1 MRFSPGDLS
10 IELPTLPAG
19 NVDHALVESQQA
31 YMTWSQTSLDQRIDH
46 LRQARHQLEFH
57 QEELASGIA
66 LEVGK
71 PLTESLAEL
80 SAVIAKF
87 ELSIQ
92 DARSYLTEKTF
103 SDAPHPNRVRHRS
116 RGVAVVIGPF
126 NFPIHLAHGAIVAY
140 LLAGNTVIFKPSPFA
155 CNVCQTYGDLMAEVL
170 PEGVFQ
176 VVQGGAETGQALV
189 NDPRVRSV
197 CFTGSIASGQAI
209 ARACANDITK
219 DVALEL
225 GGKNASVVLSDADLD
240 QAAGDIAQAI
250 CLTTGQRCNST
261 SRLIVE
267 SSVASELID
276 RLRVRLQHFV
286 PANPLDPQTTLGPLV
301 SESAKIR
308 YLQAISGS
316 QIDWLTPLGAP
327 EQVQGKRGHYVLP
340 ALGTIRPEQISELSL
355 WKDEIFAPV
364 CLVVTASDSEDQP
377 IIDLVNST
385 AFGLTAGVFTKD
397 LDRFER
403 LSRRFDVGNVYMNLP
418 TTFSPSTL
426 PFGGLKNSGNRHP
439 GGRGFIRFTTDEQ
452 VTQIRA

>member
-19 NVDHALVESQQA
+19 NVDQA
-31 YMTWSQTSLDQRIDH
+31 AAEAERAYTTWSQTSLDHRIDL
-46 LRQARHQLEFH
+46 LRQARHRLEPH
-57 QEELASGIA
+57 QHELASGIA

-103 SDAPHPNRVRHRS
+103 ADAPHPNRVRHRS

-140 LLAGNTVIFKPSPFA
+140 LLAGNTVIFKPSPLA

-197 CFTGSIASGQAI
+197 CFTGSIASGRAI
-209 ARACANDITK
+209 ARACSNDITK

-240 QAAGDIAQAI
+240 QTARDIAQAM

-261 SRLIVE
+261 SRLIVDP
-267 SSVASELID
+267 SVESELID
-276 RLRVRLQHFV
+276 RLRSELQKFV
-286 PANPLDPQTTLGPLV
+286 PDDPLDPQTTLGPLV
-301 SESAKIR
+301 SESAKMR
-308 YLQAISGS
+308 YLQTVSGS
-316 QIDWLTPLGAP
+316 PIDWLTEWGAP
-327 EQVQGKRGHYVLP
+327 EQVRGRKGHYVIP
-340 ALGTIRPEQISELSL
+340 ALGRIRPEQVCELSL
-355 WKDEIFAPV
+355 WKDELFAPV
-364 CLVVTASDSEDQP
+364 AVVVKASEDQP

-385 AFGLTAGVFTKD
+385 AFGLTASVFTKD

-439 GGRGFIRFTTDEQ
+439 GGREFIRFTTDEQ